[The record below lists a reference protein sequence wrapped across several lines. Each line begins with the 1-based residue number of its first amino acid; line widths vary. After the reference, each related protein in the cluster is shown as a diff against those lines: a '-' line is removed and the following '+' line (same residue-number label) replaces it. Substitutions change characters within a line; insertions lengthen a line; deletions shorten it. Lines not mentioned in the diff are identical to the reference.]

1 LWLIKISFNKQA
13 LKLNKLAMNTQ
24 LLLSTSN
31 SLLEVD
37 NIFICVEGMPK
48 PGFFQQAGL
57 NIADTAMHQKERGTA
72 SQILFFEN
80 FYVEFIWIEDEIAA
94 EIYAVRTGIDF
105 LGRCNWRQ
113 TGVSPFGI
121 ALRQKSQET
130 NSVNVDEMWQ
140 KQPQASDILL
150 SFSSDNLV
158 AQKEPL
164 CFMIPD
170 AIALPTLLKNF
181 PNFPNEMA
189 SHDLG
194 IKRMTGIE
202 VTATLSTS
210 LTQPLAMLVE
220 SGEVQIEP
228 GNFPSIQLTFDNHV
242 QKGRLNAWEIG
253 IPMTLKY

>member
-1 LWLIKISFNKQA
+1 
-13 LKLNKLAMNTQ
+13 MTTQ

-37 NIFICVEGMPK
+37 NIFICVERMPK
-48 PGFFQQAGL
+48 PEFFQKAGL
-57 NIADTAMHQKERGTA
+57 NIADTPMQQKERGTA
-72 SQILFFEN
+72 SQIIFFEN
-80 FYVEFIWIEDEIAA
+80 FYVEFIWIEDEVAA

-105 LGRCNWRQ
+105 VGRCNWRQ

-121 ALRQKSQET
+121 ALRQKPDAT
-130 NSVNVDEMWQ
+130 NSANEDEDDIWQ
-140 KQPQASDILL
+140 KQPQASEILL

-158 AQKEPL
+158 AQNEPL

-181 PNFPNEMA
+181 PNFQAEMA
-189 SHDLG
+189 SHELG
-194 IKRMTGIE
+194 VKRMTGIE
-202 VTATLSTS
+202 VTATLTNP

-220 SGEVQIEP
+220 SGEVQIEQ
-228 GNFPSIQLTFDNHV
+228 GHFPAIQLTFDNHV
-242 QKGRLNAWEIG
+242 QREIINAWEIG